1 MHPHQIS
8 RPRFFCFTCHSNLT
22 TNDFSDFYFVSG
34 DQQQH
39 AFQAT
44 EGRTTSLERHVEGQA
59 KDDKIQI
66 RDDKD
71 QTRGSD
77 KNQTKGN
84 QSQMNNNRRRHSES
98 LYDAT
103 TRNTFENKVNQKQN
117 NLAMEL
123 LRRKHLEFEIE
134 QDMKAQQFSENV
146 ASRNRR
152 MTTGELEMMRK
163 KGIQDKATR
172 RQTFAGE
179 SEQFERPRAMSEG
192 KAVKST
198 TSLQKVKLPKIDDED
213 ETDSDEQNRTSN
225 ETSDQV
231 TNEHEDLLK
240 APSQHSR

>member
-1 MHPHQIS
+1 M
-8 RPRFFCFTCHSNLT
+8 T
-22 TNDFSDFYFVSG
+22 TNDFSGVSFVSG
-34 DQQQH
+34 DPEQH

-44 EGRTTSLERHVEGQA
+44 DGRTTSIERHVEGQA

-66 RDDKD
+66 RDDKN
-71 QTRGSD
+71 QTRDGD
-77 KNQTKGN
+77 KKQTKGN

-103 TRNTFENKVNQKQN
+103 TRINFENNASQKQS

-134 QDMKAQQFSENV
+134 QDLKAQQFSEKV

-163 KGIQDKATR
+163 KGIDDKATR

-198 TSLQKVKLPKIDDED
+198 TSLQKVKLAKIDDED
-213 ETDSDEQNRTSN
+213 ETDSDEQNITSN
-225 ETSDQV
+225 ESSDQV
-231 TNEHEDLLK
+231 KNEHEDLQRGPISTFLLK
-240 APSQHSR
+240 RSLFSFVFNLI